1 MKIKAAILLIL
12 GDAPGNL
19 THDYGYGRPFV
30 FQEKATVR
38 GLIPMALPPPSQID

>member
-12 GDAPGNL
+12 GDAPDSL
-19 THDYGYGRPFV
+19 THDYGYRRPFV
-30 FQEKATVR
+30 FQGQAMVR